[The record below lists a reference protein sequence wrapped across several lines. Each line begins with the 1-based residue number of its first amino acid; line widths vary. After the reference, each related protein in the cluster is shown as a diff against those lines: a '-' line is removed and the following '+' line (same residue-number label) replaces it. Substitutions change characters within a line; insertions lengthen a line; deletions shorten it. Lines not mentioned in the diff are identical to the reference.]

1 MTAQQDKAERFRA
14 LHEREGAFLIPNP
27 WDVGSARLLEGLGF
41 EALATTSA
49 GFAQTLGRHDGRVSL
64 EEKLDHVA
72 AICAA
77 TEVPVSVDFE
87 DGFGAT
93 PEAVAEAIT
102 RVAAAGAVGASIED
116 FSGSG
121 DSRGNSRIYGLDEAL
136 ERLQAA
142 VVAARGLDFPFTL
155 TARAENLLHGVDDLD
170 DTVRRLQAY
179 EAAGADVVYAPG
191 LVSLEQ
197 VRTVTAA
204 VSCPVNVLAPFI
216 PAATLADL
224 AAAGARRVSVGGALA
239 MLAMAPVLEAG
250 REMLE
255 HGSFGWLGQVRAG
268 AGIKRYLQG

>member
-1 MTAQQDKAERFRA
+1 MTAQHHKAERFRA
-14 LHEREGAFLIPNP
+14 LHERDGAFLVPNP

-49 GFAQTLGRHDGRVSL
+49 GFAQTLGRQDGQVSL
-64 EEKLDHVA
+64 AEKLDHVA
-72 AICAA
+72 AICAV
-77 TEVPVSVDFE
+77 TDVPVSVDFE

-93 PEAVAEAIT
+93 PEAVAEAIA

-116 FSGSG
+116 FSGTSLY
-121 DSRGNSRIYGLDEAL
+121 SLDEAT

-142 VVAARGLDFPFTL
+142 VAAARRLDFPFTL
-155 TARAENLLHGVDDLD
+155 TARAENLLRGVDDLD

-191 LVSLEQ
+191 LVSLDQ
-197 VRTVTAA
+197 VRAVTAA

-216 PAATLADL
+216 PTASLDDL

-239 MLAMAPVLEAG
+239 MLAMAPVIEAG
-250 REMLE
+250 REMLQ
-255 HGSFGWLGQVRAG
+255 GGTFGWLGRVSAG
-268 AGIKRYLQG
+268 AEVQRYLQG

>member
-1 MTAQQDKAERFRA
+1 MAAQHDKAERFRA
-14 LHEREGAFLIPNP
+14 LHQRAGAFLIPNP

-49 GFAQTLGRHDGRVSL
+49 GFAQTLGRQDGRVSL
-64 EEKLDHVA
+64 DEKLDHVA

-77 TEVPVSVDFE
+77 TTVPVSVDFE
-87 DGFGAT
+87 NGFGAT

-116 FSGSG
+116 FSGSA
-121 DSRGNSRIYGLDEAL
+121 IYPLDEAL

-142 VVAARGLDFPFTL
+142 VAAARRLDFPFTL
-155 TARAENLLHGVDDLD
+155 TARAENLLHGENDLD

-191 LVSLEQ
+191 LTALDQ

-204 VSCPVNVLAPFI
+204 VTCPVNVLAPFI
-216 PAATLADL
+216 PTTTLDDL

-239 MLAMAPVLEAG
+239 MLAMAPVIEAG

-255 HGSFGWLGQVRAG
+255 HGGFGWLRQVRAG
-268 AGIKRYLQG
+268 AEVKRYLQG